1 MLEQTVEAMPATAEY
16 VLEWA
21 PFELKPGVAEADL
34 LAASDA
40 LQTEFLSQQPGF
52 IRRELLRGK
61 DGQWVDT
68 VYWRSLAKAEQAARL
83 VMESPVCLRYFEL
96 MVMPESDDPNA
107 GVSHFTHVRTYA

>member
-1 MLEQTVEAMPATAEY
+1 MLEQTVEAKLNAPEY

-40 LQTEFLSQQPGF
+40 LQTEFLEQQPGF

-61 DGQWVDT
+61 DRQWVDT
-68 VYWRSLAKAEQAARL
+68 VYWRSLEAAEAASRL
-83 VMESPVCLRYFEL
+83 VMDSPVCLRYFEL
-96 MVMPESDDPNA
+96 MIMPENDDPNA
-107 GVSHFTHVRTYA
+107 GISHFAHVRTYA